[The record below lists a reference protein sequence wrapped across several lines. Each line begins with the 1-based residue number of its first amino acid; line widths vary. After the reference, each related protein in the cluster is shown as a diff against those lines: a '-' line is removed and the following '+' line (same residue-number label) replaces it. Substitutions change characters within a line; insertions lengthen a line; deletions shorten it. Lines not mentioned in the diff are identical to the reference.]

1 MKKVI
6 VLVLLTLTLT
16 ACGKHSHDSV
26 PVYISSVATPTDE
39 VKRIVDEE
47 NAKRLLSST
56 LPLTPGLTCS
66 LYTNLNNAL
75 TAFPTSLP
83 SATLSYGY
91 VGVFNQP
98 DSGVTGGINILPSS
112 IRSLYTQWYAI
123 RCTGNIIITE
133 SKHYQFALTSD
144 DASLLYIDNVNV
156 VDNDGNHGSTTKYGM
171 RALTVGVHTF
181 RLDYM
186 QGPAGNQSLI
196 LSDQLGN
203 VVPSNVFYR

>member
-1 MKKVI
+1 MNK
-6 VLVLLTLTLT
+6 LTVLLLLTLT
-16 ACGKHSHDSV
+16 ACGKSSTPL
-26 PVYISSVATPTDE
+26 PVYNSTVTTATDE

-47 NAKRLLSST
+47 NAKRLLTST

-66 LYTNLNNAL
+66 LHTNLSTSL
-75 TAFPTSLP
+75 TAFPVSLP
-83 SATLSYGY
+83 TATLSYGY

-98 DSGVTGGINILPSS
+98 DTSSTGINVLPSS

-123 RCTGNIIITE
+123 RCSGSIIITE
-133 SKHYQFALTSD
+133 SKYYQYALTSD
-144 DASLLYIDNVNV
+144 DASLLYIDNVKV